1 MSTRSVK
8 AKEIKQKWYVLDAK
22 EAVLGRLATEA
33 ATLLMGKSK
42 ANYVPYLDGGDFV
55 VIINAD
61 KIRVTGKKLD
71 QKFYHRYS
79 GYPGGMKS
87 ISMRDQLRKHP
98 TRVVEEAIVGM
109 LPKSKLGRAM
119 AKKLKVYA
127 SETHPHAAQNPE
139 PYAVKA

>member
-8 AKEIKQKWYVLDAK
+8 AKEIKQKWYLLDAK
-22 EAVLGRLATEA
+22 GAVLGRLATEA
-33 ATLLMGKSK
+33 ASLLIGKTK
-42 ANYVPYLDGGDFV
+42 PNYVPYLDGGDFV
-55 VIINAD
+55 VVINAD
-61 KIRVTGKKLD
+61 KVRVTGKKMD

-87 ISMRDQLRKHP
+87 ISMRDQMQKHP
-98 TRVVEEAIVGM
+98 TRVVEDAIVGM

-127 SETHPHAAQNPE
+127 SETHPHAPQKPE
-139 PYAVKA
+139 PYTLKA